1 MKTLGDSIVL
11 ACAATLLQCSIVI
24 VSATHNKPYMIS
36 PPTDVCTNIIL
47 PQVYVGHVKDHHFVA
62 LQPTSGYDLME
73 SIELIVEFF
82 TAGGETPLT
91 ES

>member
-47 PQVYVGHVKDHHFVA
+47 YVGHVKDHHFVA
-62 LQPTSGYDLME
+62 LQPTSGYDLTE
-73 SIELIVEFF
+73 SIELIVEFS